1 MAVQVNQVSKTSD
14 FTNQYSSA
22 QKTQQADGSNFMT
35 FLKDARKLDKSSQD
49 SNQAE
54 EKLFGDE
61 VKESADV
68 PAAELLVDEASVE
81 MPGRF
86 NPDQDDVSQDQS
98 TELMT
103 ALLMGGVVA
112 PENADQTVPAQT
124 DLEVPTELG
133 AVQNPDNSNLNTVAV
148 QNSDRLVSFVETVK
162 DHDSHGFFI
171 ETPQNQDSQVMDPL
185 VMANQD
191 EKVTEMP
198 VLAEEAFSDDLT
210 SQLENTL
217 VGQDVDLLNKQKTK
231 LDSAL
236 RQVKESTEVITDDAR
251 ADQPLGR
258 TDQMSVGSQETSA
271 EAGKTISLN
280 GLDLQEETTEA
291 TSIETDG
298 KQMDVQS
305 LLGVKNTA
313 PATKAEPTQLLSQ
326 VQDAIVENFEAN
338 TDKTFKVTL
347 NPESLGEID
356 VEMAFSNGKLT
367 INILAASQETHE
379 LLSKQIDQLV
389 RGLAL
394 QKVSVETVTI
404 NRSVEETADSGQ
416 QAQSGMT
423 NMDFKQGQQQE
434 AQSNLI
440 GGKFNRMARI
450 GLTSGESLDE
460 SLTDLANI
468 SVQSSRFSRLNYL
481 V

>member
-35 FLKDARKLDKSSQD
+35 FLKDARKLDNSSQD

-86 NPDQDDVSQDQS
+86 NPDQNEASQDQS

-103 ALLMGGVVA
+103 ALLMGGFVA
-112 PENADQTVPAQT
+112 PENADQTVAQELGQEMT
-124 DLEVPTELG
+124 REMSLG
-133 AVQNPDNSNLNTVAV
+133 AVQNPDATTILS
-148 QNSDRLVSFVETVK
+148 S
-162 DHDSHGFFI
+162 I
-171 ETPQNQDSQVMDPL
+171 
-185 VMANQD
+185 MANQD
-191 EKVTEMP
+191 GKVTEMP

-258 TDQMSVGSQETSA
+258 TDQISVESQEKSA

-280 GLDLQEETTEA
+280 GIDLQEETVEA
-291 TSIETDG
+291 PSVETDG
-298 KQMDVQS
+298 KQVDVQS
-305 LLGVKNTA
+305 LLGVKSTA
-313 PATKAEPTQLLSQ
+313 PATKAEPAQLLSQ
-326 VQDAIVENFEAN
+326 VQDAIVENFELN

-389 RGLAL
+389 RSLAL

-416 QAQSGMT
+416 QAQSNMT

>member
-1 MAVQVNQVSKTSD
+1 MAVQVNQASKTSD
-14 FTNQYSSA
+14 FTNQYSRA

-35 FLKDARKLDKSSQD
+35 FLKDARKLDNSSQD

-81 MPGRF
+81 MPGLF

-103 ALLMGGVVA
+103 ALLMGGFVA
-112 PENADQTVPAQT
+112 PENADQTVAQELGQEMT
-124 DLEVPTELG
+124 REMSLG
-133 AVQNPDNSNLNTVAV
+133 AVQNPDATTILS
-148 QNSDRLVSFVETVK
+148 S
-162 DHDSHGFFI
+162 I
-171 ETPQNQDSQVMDPL
+171 
-185 VMANQD
+185 MANQD
-191 EKVTEMP
+191 GKVTEMP

-210 SQLENTL
+210 RQLENTL

-231 LDSAL
+231 LDSVL

-258 TDQMSVGSQETSA
+258 TDQISVESQEKSA

-280 GLDLQEETTEA
+280 GIDLQEETVEA
-291 TSIETDG
+291 PSVETDG
-298 KQMDVQS
+298 KQVDVQS
-305 LLGVKNTA
+305 LLGVKSTA
-313 PATKAEPTQLLSQ
+313 PATKAEPAQLLSQ
-326 VQDAIVENFEAN
+326 VQDAIVENFELN

>member
-1 MAVQVNQVSKTSD
+1 MAVQVNQASKTSD

-35 FLKDARKLDKSSQD
+35 FLKDARKLDNSSQD

-81 MPGRF
+81 MPGLF
-86 NPDQDDVSQDQS
+86 NPDQDDASQDQS

-103 ALLMGGVVA
+103 ALLMGGFVA
-112 PENADQTVPAQT
+112 PENADQTVAQELGQEMT
-124 DLEVPTELG
+124 REMSLG
-133 AVQNPDNSNLNTVAV
+133 AVQNPDATTILS
-148 QNSDRLVSFVETVK
+148 S
-162 DHDSHGFFI
+162 I
-171 ETPQNQDSQVMDPL
+171 
-185 VMANQD
+185 MANQD
-191 EKVTEMP
+191 GKVTEMP

-258 TDQMSVGSQETSA
+258 TDQISVESQEKSA

-280 GLDLQEETTEA
+280 GIDLQEETVEA
-291 TSIETDG
+291 PSVETDG
-298 KQMDVQS
+298 KQVDVQS
-305 LLGVKNTA
+305 LLGVKSTA
-313 PATKAEPTQLLSQ
+313 PATKAEPAQLLSQ
-326 VQDAIVENFEAN
+326 VQDAIVENFELN

-389 RGLAL
+389 RSLAL

-416 QAQSGMT
+416 QAQSNMT

>member
-1 MAVQVNQVSKTSD
+1 MAVQVNQASKTSD

-35 FLKDARKLDKSSQD
+35 FLKDARKLDNSSQD

-86 NPDQDDVSQDQS
+86 NPDQNEASQDQS

-103 ALLMGGVVA
+103 ALLMGGFVA
-112 PENADQTVPAQT
+112 PENADQTVAQELGQEMT
-124 DLEVPTELG
+124 REMSLG
-133 AVQNPDNSNLNTVAV
+133 AVQNPDATTILS
-148 QNSDRLVSFVETVK
+148 S
-162 DHDSHGFFI
+162 I
-171 ETPQNQDSQVMDPL
+171 
-185 VMANQD
+185 MANQD
-191 EKVTEMP
+191 GKVTEMP

-258 TDQMSVGSQETSA
+258 TDQISVESQEKSA

-280 GLDLQEETTEA
+280 GIDLQEETVEA
-291 TSIETDG
+291 PSVETDG
-298 KQMDVQS
+298 KQVDVQS
-305 LLGVKNTA
+305 LLGVKSTA
-313 PATKAEPTQLLSQ
+313 PATKAEPAQLLSQ
-326 VQDAIVENFEAN
+326 VQDAIVENFELN

-389 RGLAL
+389 RSLAL

-416 QAQSGMT
+416 QAQSNMT

>member
-1 MAVQVNQVSKTSD
+1 MAVQVNQASKTSD

-35 FLKDARKLDKSSQD
+35 FLKDARKLDNSSQD

-103 ALLMGGVVA
+103 ALLMGGFVA
-112 PENADQTVPAQT
+112 PENADQTVAQELGQEMT
-124 DLEVPTELG
+124 REMSLG
-133 AVQNPDNSNLNTVAV
+133 AVQNPDATTILS
-148 QNSDRLVSFVETVK
+148 S
-162 DHDSHGFFI
+162 I
-171 ETPQNQDSQVMDPL
+171 
-185 VMANQD
+185 MANQD
-191 EKVTEMP
+191 GKVTEMP

-258 TDQMSVGSQETSA
+258 TDQISVESQEKSA

-280 GLDLQEETTEA
+280 GIDLQEETVEA
-291 TSIETDG
+291 PSVETDG
-298 KQMDVQS
+298 KQVDVQS
-305 LLGVKNTA
+305 LLGVKSTA
-313 PATKAEPTQLLSQ
+313 PATKAEPAQLLSQ
-326 VQDAIVENFEAN
+326 VQDAIVENFELN

-389 RGLAL
+389 RSLAL

-416 QAQSGMT
+416 QAQSNMT

>member
-35 FLKDARKLDKSSQD
+35 FLKDARKLDNSSQD

-86 NPDQDDVSQDQS
+86 NPDQNEASQDQS

-103 ALLMGGVVA
+103 ALLMGGFVA
-112 PENADQTVPAQT
+112 PENADQTVAQELGQEMT
-124 DLEVPTELG
+124 REMSLG
-133 AVQNPDNSNLNTVAV
+133 AVQNPDATTILS
-148 QNSDRLVSFVETVK
+148 S
-162 DHDSHGFFI
+162 I
-171 ETPQNQDSQVMDPL
+171 
-185 VMANQD
+185 MANQD
-191 EKVTEMP
+191 GKVTEMP

-258 TDQMSVGSQETSA
+258 TDQISVESQEKSA

-280 GLDLQEETTEA
+280 GIDLQEETVEA
-291 TSIETDG
+291 PSVETDG
-298 KQMDVQS
+298 KQVDVQS
-305 LLGVKNTA
+305 LLGVKSTA
-313 PATKAEPTQLLSQ
+313 PATKAEPAQLLSQ
-326 VQDAIVENFEAN
+326 VQDAIVENFELN

-347 NPESLGEID
+347 NPERLGEID

-389 RGLAL
+389 RSLAL

>member
-1 MAVQVNQVSKTSD
+1 MAVQVNQASKTSD

-35 FLKDARKLDKSSQD
+35 FLKDARKLDNSSQD

-86 NPDQDDVSQDQS
+86 NPDQNEASQDQS

-103 ALLMGGVVA
+103 ALLMGGFVA
-112 PENADQTVPAQT
+112 PENADQTVAQELGQEMT
-124 DLEVPTELG
+124 REMSLG
-133 AVQNPDNSNLNTVAV
+133 AVQNPDATTILS
-148 QNSDRLVSFVETVK
+148 S
-162 DHDSHGFFI
+162 I
-171 ETPQNQDSQVMDPL
+171 
-185 VMANQD
+185 MANQD
-191 EKVTEMP
+191 GKVTEMP

-258 TDQMSVGSQETSA
+258 TDQISVESQEKSA

-280 GLDLQEETTEA
+280 GIDLQEETVEA
-291 TSIETDG
+291 PSVETDG
-298 KQMDVQS
+298 KQVDVQS
-305 LLGVKNTA
+305 LLGVKSTA
-313 PATKAEPTQLLSQ
+313 PATKAEPAQLLSQ
-326 VQDAIVENFEAN
+326 VQDAIVENFELN

-389 RGLAL
+389 RSLAL

>member
-1 MAVQVNQVSKTSD
+1 MAVQVNQASKTSD

-35 FLKDARKLDKSSQD
+35 FLKDARKLDNSSQD

-86 NPDQDDVSQDQS
+86 NPDQNEASQDQS

-103 ALLMGGVVA
+103 ALLMGGFVA
-112 PENADQTVPAQT
+112 PENADQTVAQELGQEMT
-124 DLEVPTELG
+124 REMSLG
-133 AVQNPDNSNLNTVAV
+133 AVQNPDATTILS
-148 QNSDRLVSFVETVK
+148 S
-162 DHDSHGFFI
+162 I
-171 ETPQNQDSQVMDPL
+171 
-185 VMANQD
+185 MANQD
-191 EKVTEMP
+191 GKVTEMP

-258 TDQMSVGSQETSA
+258 TDQISVESQEKSA

-280 GLDLQEETTEA
+280 GIDLQEETVEA
-291 TSIETDG
+291 PSVETDG
-298 KQMDVQS
+298 KQVDVQS
-305 LLGVKNTA
+305 LLGVKSTA
-313 PATKAEPTQLLSQ
+313 PATKAEPAQLLSQ
-326 VQDAIVENFEAN
+326 VQDAIVENFELN

-389 RGLAL
+389 RSLAL

-450 GLTSGESLDE
+450 GLSSGESLDE